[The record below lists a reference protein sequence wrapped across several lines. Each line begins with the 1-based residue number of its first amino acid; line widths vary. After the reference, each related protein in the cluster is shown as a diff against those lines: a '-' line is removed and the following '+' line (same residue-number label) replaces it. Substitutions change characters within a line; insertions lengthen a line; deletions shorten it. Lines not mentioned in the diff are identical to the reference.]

1 MTLKFD
7 ADGVQTSTFN
17 EIYQNLDAGYRTIY
31 GNDIITDQESPDG
44 QRIGIETTL
53 RFDVESAFAWLYSQ
67 IDPDLNNGDMQQVIG
82 KLSGLSLLP
91 SSRSQWDI
99 TVTADRNL
107 TLPNGYTITDNNN
120 QEWFIDSDLP
130 INSGDTTVTF
140 LSKLWGDVV
149 GIAAGSTFTQST
161 PELGVTSISTIVD
174 ATVGRNEETEEE
186 FRLRRQS
193 STENP
198 SQSTIGAIYA
208 KLSQGNGVSD
218 VAVYDNSSS
227 TPDQITGSSNK
238 DLIDSSES
246 VTISPHTLW
255 VVIDG
260 GSLDDIGEVI
270 AKHRLG
276 NTKGSVKV
284 SYTDTLTRP
293 DGSELLVINEHF
305 IDRSTQ
311 VDLHVRLT
319 ATQTKVGSV
328 IDTDAIK
335 NKLLQKRFYIGEYV
349 QAGELYP
356 SVYIDNFNYIPSD
369 LEISLDGVAWTDER
383 LFSGFDGKFNLDV
396 SNITITVVTI

>member
-1 MTLKFD
+1 MTLTFD
-7 ADGVQTSTFN
+7 GNGVQTSTFN

-31 GNDIITDQESPDG
+31 GNDIITTQESPDG
-44 QRIGIETTL
+44 QRIGIESTL

-82 KLSGLSLLP
+82 KLSGLYLLP

-99 TVTADRNL
+99 TVTTDRNL
-107 TLPNGYTITDNNN
+107 TLPSGYTITDNNN
-120 QEWFIDSDLP
+120 QEWFIDSDL
-130 INSGDTTVTF
+130 NLNTGDTTVTF
-140 LSKLWGDVV
+140 LSKLWGDIS
-149 GIAAGSTFTQST
+149 GIASGSSFTQST
-161 PELGVTSISTIVD
+161 PELGVTSISTLND
-174 ATVGRNEETEEE
+174 ATNGRNEETEEE
-186 FRLRRQS
+186 FRLRRQA

-208 KLSQGNGVSD
+208 KLADVNGVSD
-218 VAVYDNSSS
+218 VAVYDNSSDIA
-227 TPDQITGSSNK
+227 DQITGSSNK
-238 DLIDSSES
+238 DLMDSSEP
-246 VTISPHTLW
+246 VTISPHTMW

-260 GSLDDIGEVI
+260 GSLDDIGEII

-293 DGSELLVINEHF
+293 DGTELTIINEHF

-319 ATQTKVGSV
+319 VTQTKVGSV

-335 NKLLQKRFYIGEYV
+335 NKLLQKKFYIGEYV

-356 SVYIDNFNYIPSD
+356 DVYIDNFNYIASD
-369 LEISLDGVAWTDER
+369 LEISLDGAAWTDER
-383 LFSGFDGKFNLDV
+383 LFTGFDGKFNLETA
-396 SNITITVVTI
+396 NISITVVTI